1 MCTICLG
8 NIIISFV
15 DYNLTTKKNRKQE
28 NVDKRERKKQI
39 VECFF
44 RRETLRI
51 VLSSLTFKDV
61 YRVKLS

>member
-15 DYNLTTKKNRKQE
+15 GYNLTTKKNRKQE

-39 VECFF
+39 VEYLF